1 MGGRGEEDGS
11 LGEVSMSD
19 IKHGPTRLTVNGSVV
34 SVDADPDT
42 PLLFVLREKLGLSA
56 THLGCGANQCGA
68 CHVIVDGHAVASCDT
83 PLWAAAGKSVTTLE
97 GLGTPEKPHPL
108 QAAFIA
114 EQAMQCG
121 YCTSGIIMTA
131 AALLSQNPS
140 PSEVEVRTALD
151 RNLCRCGAHNRIVRA
166 VMRASKEMAT
176 A

>member
-1 MGGRGEEDGS
+1 M
-11 LGEVSMSD
+11 SMSD
-19 IKHGPTRLTVNGSVV
+19 IKHEPTRLTVNGSAVT
-34 SVDADPDT
+34 VDANPDT

-68 CHVIVDGHAVASCDT
+68 CHVMVDGHAVASCDT
-83 PLWAAAGKSVTTLE
+83 PLWAVAGKTVTTLE
-97 GLGTPEKPHPL
+97 GLGTPDKPHPL
-108 QAAFIA
+108 QRAFIA

-131 AALLSQNPS
+131 AALLAQKPG
-140 PSEVEVRTALD
+140 PTEAEVRAALD